1 MQFFLGVGLSQL
13 IVVNFIC
20 DYLLEIT
27 PDNYLLISVLFLMT
41 FLTKC
46 MLLIFGMPSL
56 YMVV

>member
-1 MQFFLGVGLSQL
+1 M

-27 PDNYLLISVLFLMT
+27 PDNYLLFSVIFLMT
-41 FLTKC
+41 FLTKR